1 VDMWAR
7 AHAAAYPVVADVAAG
22 GAVGLQPGVPIW
34 PQSPWTHAA
43 MTPGVAKGDFA
54 YALAPGGAGYTLRAH
69 LASGPDWVLS
79 SSTP

>member
-1 VDMWAR
+1 MAS
-7 AHAAAYPVVADVAAG
+7 G

-43 MTPGVAKGDFA
+43 MTQGPAHGDFA
-54 YALAPGGAGYTLRAH
+54 YSLSGGGSGYTLRAH
-69 LASGPDWVLS
+69 LATGKDWVLS